1 MASLGLSLGI
11 GLSLSLSLSRGENW
25 GVVVLKRRRSD

>member
-11 GLSLSLSLSRGENW
+11 GLSLSLSRGENW
-25 GVVVLKRRRSD
+25 GVVVQKRRRSD